1 MAKKSKQILY
11 LRLSSVMQIFKE
23 LFIHGIDSF
32 GVPPPPGM
40 LEQNPSL
47 VIDKCKT
54 EK

>member
-1 MAKKSKQILY
+1 M
-11 LRLSSVMQIFKE
+11 SVMELFKE

-32 GVPPPPGM
+32 RDPTPPGM

-47 VIDKCKT
+47 VINKCKA